1 MKFCPDCETY
11 LITEILNDDN
21 TNKILSYKCKNCSY
35 KQIIDILKEPEHKC
49 VYKYN
54 YNLNKTNIDQNS
66 IKYLH
71 NDPTLPHVNNIQ
83 CPNAQCIVNKQTTS
97 EILNVYTNISNI
109 TNGLNKQDMNDKQD
123 INDKTKINLNDVLY
137 IMLNESDLT
146 FLYQC
151 CNCYYTWTNK

>member
-1 MKFCPDCETY
+1 MKFCPECETY

-35 KQIIDILKEPEHKC
+35 KQVIDILKEPEYKC
-49 VYKYN
+49 VYKNN
-54 YNLNKTNIDQNS
+54 YNLNKTNIDKNS
-66 IKYLH
+66 IKYLR

-83 CPNAQCIVNKQTTS
+83 CPNTQCIVNKQTTS
-97 EILNVYTNISNI
+97 EILNVSNI
-109 TNGLNKQDMNDKQD
+109 TTVLNKIDINDTTKID
-123 INDKTKINLNDVLY
+123 INDKSKINLNDVLY
-137 IMLNESDLT
+137 IMLNESNLT